1 MPVESSS
8 AFLGHFH
15 VYRIIV
21 AGRRVLLKRNS
32 IIDIIVY
39 IVFLMP
45 FPRFYP

>member
-39 IVFLMP
+39 AVLITP
-45 FPRFYP
+45 FTRCNA